1 MGKSLYEIIK
11 VTPVSQYIIVSIIFF
26 ICFIIL
32 IIILAITRDRFKN
45 PREYKN
51 KGSTGEQLIYLALKK
66 YGIAEKQFLRNVY
79 IPTPNGTTEIDL
91 IVLSRKGLLVFEC
104 KNYNGNIYGDG
115 RRKKWIQYLGRKS
128 FISLT
133 QSLKIVIMQSN
144 SAIS

>member
-1 MGKSLYEIIK
+1 
-11 VTPVSQYIIVSIIFF
+11 
-26 ICFIIL
+26 
-32 IIILAITRDRFKN
+32 
-45 PREYKN
+45 
-51 KGSTGEQLIYLALKK
+51 
-66 YGIAEKQFLRNVY
+66 RNVY
-79 IPTPNGTTEIDL
+79 IRTPNGTTEIDL